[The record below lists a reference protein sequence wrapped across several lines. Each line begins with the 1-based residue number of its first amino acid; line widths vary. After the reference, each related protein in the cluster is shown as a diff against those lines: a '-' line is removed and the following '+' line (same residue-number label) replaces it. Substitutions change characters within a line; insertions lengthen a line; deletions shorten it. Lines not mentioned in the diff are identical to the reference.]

1 MNDSITADHA
11 DEEFLKKYCPDTPI
25 TRKMGPHE
33 APLSNRK
40 AREVLGFRE
49 AHDWRREMAGG

>member
-1 MNDSITADHA
+1 MLCPKTPVRR
-11 DEEFLKKYCPDTPI
+11 EMGEF
-25 TRKMGPHE
+25 E

-49 AHDWRREMAGG
+49 AHDWRRHVSG

>member
-1 MNDSITADHA
+1 MG
-11 DEEFLKKYCPDTPI
+11 EF
-25 TRKMGPHE
+25 E

-49 AHDWRREMAGG
+49 AHDWRQYVGG